1 MMRRSR
7 TLFTLAAFASAMMVS
22 AQQSSPPARTDIV
35 ATYTT
40 ERALRTNS
48 GQSFWKQ
55 GGSVSY
61 GADLWKGLGPA
72 ADLSVGHAESIGSSA
87 VSLTTTALNFGP
99 RYRWH
104 PQSKFSPFGE
114 ALFGFVHGSN
124 SAFPSATGTNYRST
138 SFSMLIDGGLDIRLD
153 HHIDVRA
160 LQLGWVH
167 STLPNGADNVQN
179 NFRLSFGAGF
189 HF

>member
-1 MMRRSR
+1 MSRFR
-7 TLFTLAAFASAMMVS
+7 TLLTLAVLAATMMAS
-22 AQQSSPPARTDIV
+22 AQQRAQRARTDVV

-40 ERALRTNS
+40 ERALRTSS

-61 GADLWKGLGPA
+61 GMDLWRGFGPA
-72 ADLSVGHAESIGSSA
+72 VDLSIGHAGSIGSSGA
-87 VSLTTTALNFGP
+87 SLTTTALTFGP

-124 SAFPSATGTNYRST
+124 SAFPSATGTSYRAT

-153 HHIDVRA
+153 HHLDIRA

-167 STLPNGADNVQN
+167 STLPNGAENVQN
-179 NFRLSFGAGF
+179 NFRLSFGAGI

>member
-1 MMRRSR
+1 MRQFR
-7 TLFTLAAFASAMMVS
+7 TLLPLAALAFATMLS
-22 AQQSSPPARTDIV
+22 AQQNIQSARTDIV
-35 ATYTT
+35 ATYTA
-40 ERALRTNS
+40 ERALRTSS

-61 GADLWKGLGPA
+61 GTDLWKGLGPA
-72 ADLSVGHAESIGSSA
+72 ADLSIGHAGSIGSSG
-87 VSLTTTALNFGP
+87 VSLTTAALTFGP
-99 RYRWH
+99 RYRWQ
-104 PQSKFSPFGE
+104 PRSKFSSFGE

-124 SAFPSATGTNYRST
+124 SAFPSSTGTNYRAT
-138 SFSMLIDGGLDIRLD
+138 SFSMLLDAGLDIRLD

-179 NFRLSFGAGF
+179 NFRLSFGAGI

>member
-1 MMRRSR
+1 MRRSR
-7 TLFTLAAFASAMMVS
+7 TLLTFAALASTMMVS
-22 AQQSSPPARTDIV
+22 AQQQSLQPARTDIV
-35 ATYTT
+35 VTYTT
-40 ERALRTNS
+40 ERALRTSS

-61 GADLWKGLGPA
+61 GTNLWRGFGPA
-72 ADLSVGHAESIGSSA
+72 TDLSVGHAGSIGSSGA
-87 VSLTTTALNFGP
+87 SLTTTALTFGP

-104 PQSKFSPFGE
+104 PKSKCSSFGE

-124 SAFPSATGTNYRST
+124 SAFPTATGTNYRAT

-179 NFRLSFGAGF
+179 NFRLSFGAGI

>member
-1 MMRRSR
+1 MI
-7 TLFTLAAFASAMMVS
+7 AY
-22 AQQSSPPARTDIV
+22 AQQSTHPGRTDIV

-40 ERALRTNS
+40 ERALRASS

-55 GGSVSY
+55 GGSVSL
-61 GADLWKGLGPA
+61 GTELWKGFGPA
-72 ADLSVGHAESIGSSA
+72 ADLSVSYAGSIGSSG
-87 VSLTTTALNFGP
+87 VSLTTTALTFGP

-104 PQSKFSPFGE
+104 PQSKLSPFGE

-124 SAFPSATGTNYRST
+124 SAFPSTTGTNYRAT
-138 SFSMLIDGGLDIRLD
+138 SFSMVIDGGLDIRLD
-153 HHIDVRA
+153 HHLDVRA

-179 NFRLSFGAGF
+179 NLRLSFGAGI